1 MMNDDEVETSEPHDH
16 VGLGDASLPDQ
27 FRSDRSGT
35 PSRNK
40 LYIFVHQ
47 TLLPRNHVMSRSL
60 MAERCWRGREVRIG
74 AHNSTGRPCSQ
85 QASQSPIPNH
95 MDCSHVVQHKTTLPL
110 RRWRTPPCFTYV
122 RRISGVRLVLAT
134 VDCERI
140 PLQQDPSSTLGVTN
154 GFFTSIFW
162 ANVIAL

>member
-47 TLLPRNHVMSRSL
+47 TLLPRNHFMSRSL

-95 MDCSHVVQHKTTLPL
+95 MDCSHVVQHKTFTVSNTVAYAGACVCKYK
-110 RRWRTPPCFTYV
+110 RRAPRP
-122 RRISGVRLVLAT
+122 RHHGL
-134 VDCERI
+134 
-140 PLQQDPSSTLGVTN
+140 
-154 GFFTSIFW
+154 
-162 ANVIAL
+162 